1 MTKIRLRAA
10 ATVLSAVMAASLLS
24 ATTANATGSEA
35 DDIVQILESVPTEI
49 PVMQDVTTDG
59 ATDLVAP
66 GSASSDLAAIEDVLD
81 VSVSALGE
89 NPLSL
94 ELLAAQDAATV
105 SVSQD
110 GVEVI
115 DNGDNSLTVP
125 LNRADGSLQVVFV
138 IETTDAPTEY
148 AIDVD
153 LPEGAVL
160 TQDEGGALLA
170 TGADGQLAL
179 GVAPAWAYDAAG
191 TAVPTHYVVQGS
203 EITQV
208 VEHTSGDYQYPIA
221 ADPWFGKRLFSPMTV
236 NRNGTFAGKNVYS
249 GRLTTWG
256 VAMGLSPQGLFIMG
270 SAGLAEFT
278 SQWATVRNS
287 VSLQQQY
294 QCHAVWGRAIIGAGF
309 HWDLELSRPT
319 NGNYLNVF
327 AHRCNW

>member
-1 MTKIRLRAA
+1 MTKIRIRAA
-10 ATVLSAVMAASLLS
+10 ATVLSVVMAASLLS
-24 ATTANATGSEA
+24 ATSANATGSEA

-59 ATDLVAP
+59 ATALVAA

-89 NPLSL
+89 NPLSI
-94 ELLAAQDAATV
+94 ELLAAQDAAAV

-115 DNGDNSLTVP
+115 DNGDNSSTVP

-153 LPEGAVL
+153 LPEGTVL

-191 TAVPTHYVVQGS
+191 TAVPTHYVVQES
-203 EITQV
+203 QITQV
-208 VEHTSGDYQYPIA
+208 IEHTSGDYQYPIV
-221 ADPWFGKRLFSPMTV
+221 ADPWLGQR
-236 NRNGTFAGKNVYS
+236 
-249 GRLTTWG
+249 
-256 VAMGLSPQGLFIMG
+256 LFIMA

-319 NGNYLNVF
+319 NSNYLNVA